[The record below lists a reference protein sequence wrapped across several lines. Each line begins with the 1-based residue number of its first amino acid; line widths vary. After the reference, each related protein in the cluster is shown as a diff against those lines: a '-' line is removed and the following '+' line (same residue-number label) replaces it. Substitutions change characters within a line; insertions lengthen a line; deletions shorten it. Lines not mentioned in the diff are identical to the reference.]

1 MKIKFLNLLFFAT
14 YFFSACGGGS
24 NSSDSVIDTPTTGAV
39 NVGCDETLKPIAE
52 AELAVFSHTY
62 PQAHITMKYKS
73 EVQTLL
79 DLQRDSVDAI
89 LLGRQLDSNELNYFR
104 SRQFMPQS
112 NLICR
117 DAIAFVV
124 HPSNRDTNITYEKIL
139 QILRGSISNWAQVGG
154 GTSGNIQLVF
164 DQPNSGTVS
173 YILKKIASKSLPSN
187 AFAAQSN
194 TEAINYVASNPSA
207 IGIVGWSWLSDTDDR
222 TTKEYLKKIK
232 VVGLSM
238 PDKSGGTQKAVFAK
252 PFAENIVN
260 RFYPFYRD
268 VYVIVRERRAGL
280 ASGFSAFMYNEI
292 GQRILSK
299 AGLLPRYE
307 PEHNIEI
314 KKIPKIKFEQ

>member
-1 MKIKFLNLLFFAT
+1 MNIKYLNILFFT
-14 YFFSACGGGS
+14 TCLFSACGGG
-24 NSSDSVIDTPTTGAV
+24 DGRKTDTIDTPTAGAIS
-39 NVGCDETLKPIAE
+39 VGCDETLKPIAE
-52 AELAVFSHTY
+52 AQLAVFSHTY
-62 PQAHITMKYKS
+62 PQTHITMKYKS
-73 EVQTLL
+73 ETQTLL

-104 SRQFMPQS
+104 TRQLMPQS

-124 HPSNRDTNITYEKIL
+124 HPTNRDTNITYEKIL
-139 QILRGSISNWAQVGG
+139 QILRGSLTTWAQVGG

-164 DQPNSGTVS
+164 DQANSGTVS
-173 YILKKIASKSLPSN
+173 YILKKIQSKILPSN

-194 TEAINYVASNPSA
+194 TEAINYVANNPTA

-232 VVGLSM
+232 IVGLSM
-238 PDKSGGTQKAVFAK
+238 PDKSGGKDKPVFAK
-252 PFAENIVN
+252 PFAENIMN

-268 VYVIVRERRAGL
+268 VYMIVRERRAGL
-280 ASGFSAFMYNEI
+280 ASGFSAFMFSEV

-299 AGLLPRYE
+299 AGLPPRYE
-307 PEHNIEI
+307 PAHNIEI